1 MGNLEEND
9 LSFSLQRILTIIFRK
24 FVERENQVNDKKF
37 INIYSIKFRRLKLKQ
52 SIGMERFMKSSKYK

>member
-1 MGNLEEND
+1 MGNLEENE